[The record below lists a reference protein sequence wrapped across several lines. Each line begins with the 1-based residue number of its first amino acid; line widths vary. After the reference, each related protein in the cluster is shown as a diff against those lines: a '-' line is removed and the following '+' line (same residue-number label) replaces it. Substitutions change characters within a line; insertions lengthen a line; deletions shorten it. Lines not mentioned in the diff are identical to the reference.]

1 MGPMRPQ
8 MQRNLF
14 TIGKAIEKMFQFSV
28 VDFWLGLCFLIFVFG
43 FCFVFAE
50 FAKAIIL
57 NQDSWSTTGSG

>member
-1 MGPMRPQ
+1 MRSQ
-8 MQRNLF
+8 LQRNLF
-14 TIGKAIEKMFQFSV
+14 IIGKAIEKMFQFLV
-28 VDFWLGLCFLIFVFG
+28 VGFWFGLCFLVFVFE